1 MIILK
6 PDVTR
11 WAEVEGEI
19 VALELESSTYLG
31 INRTGALLWPLLIQG
46 TTSEAMTD
54 VLVRTYK
61 IPMAKAQTDVADFI
75 ETLGA
80 RGLLADE

>member
-1 MIILK
+1 MIVLK

-19 VALELESSTYLG
+19 VALELESTTYLG
-31 INRTGALLWPLLIQG
+31 INRTGALLWPLLIKG
-46 TTSEAMTD
+46 TTAEAMAD

-61 IPMAKAQTDVADFI
+61 IPMARAKTDVADFT

-80 RGLLADE
+80 RGLLIDT